1 VSCCTTTQLQSTGN
15 TTSVLQHIDV
25 APPRRPSARHM
36 VRSTH
41 PAQHCAWLTQNKGNL
56 QHRCSPPQWWPARY
70 QHYPSAVHK
79 VLCAGTVATT
89 TQPAH
94 AVHYCTTTVLCC
106 CLEHW
111 NSLPP
116 HTTCS
121 AAAQQL
127 HLRGVPSTGQSPSV
141 PSQTVTIAWC
151 ILHCMQYAP
160 TCKAVVNPD
169 AQVAHPH
176 VRPSWLHAS

>member
-1 VSCCTTTQLQSTGN
+1 MQLTTAPLVCC
-15 TTSVLQHIDV
+15 V
-25 APPRRPSARHM
+25 A
-36 VRSTH
+36 
-41 PAQHCAWLTQNKGNL
+41 
-56 QHRCSPPQWWPARY
+56 
-70 QHYPSAVHK
+70 AV
-79 VLCAGTVATT
+79 
-89 TQPAH
+89 
-94 AVHYCTTTVLCC
+94 
-106 CLEHW
+106 EHW

-151 ILHCMQYAP
+151 SVLHCMQYAP
-160 TCKAVVNPD
+160 TCKAVANPD

-176 VRPSWLHAS
+176 VRPSWLHASRSAQQMPDNPYDVKVNTAAAHLTGGLPNISNTGQVHAVIKYCAMPLQGNPAHAVPYCTLCDRAAQGLLVRISCSHPMS